1 MTGFMSFKLKICEN
15 INLYNYTMYRI
26 FLRSY
31 MVMIFQFKKYLTK
44 NALIKITL
52 VSQATRMKK

>member
-1 MTGFMSFKLKICEN
+1 
-15 INLYNYTMYRI
+15 
-26 FLRSY
+26 